1 MVKKKFENIF
11 KIYSKRIFIID
22 SRGIKISYKQFYES
36 VLKTILILKKKG
48 CKKNT
53 KIIILDENSV
63 NYLIILVAC
72 IFGGFVACPLDPS
85 IKKERIKK
93 IKKL

>member
-1 MVKKKFENIF
+1 MVAGLYGEKKFENIF

-48 CKKNT
+48 CKKYQDN
-53 KIIILDENSV
+53 N
-63 NYLIILVAC
+63 
-72 IFGGFVACPLDPS
+72 F
-85 IKKERIKK
+85 R
-93 IKKL
+93 

>member
-11 KIYSKRIFIID
+11 KIYSKRIFIIN

-48 CKKNT
+48 CKK
-53 KIIILDENSV
+53 IQ
-63 NYLIILVAC
+63 
-72 IFGGFVACPLDPS
+72 
-85 IKKERIKK
+85 R
-93 IKKL
+93 